1 MCKGNNVERLV
12 ILIILTMSIYYE
24 KKLRIAV
31 SPLTNKIFAG
41 KTLKS
46 GTWQNVTM
54 DCLNA
59 VAEHVKK
66 FGKPVEITN
75 ADTGELIYKITVE

>member
-1 MCKGNNVERLV
+1 MKN
-12 ILIILTMSIYYE
+12 
-24 KKLRIAV
+24 KLRIAV
-31 SPLTNKIFAG
+31 SPLTNTIFAG
-41 KTLKS
+41 KTLKA
-46 GTWQNVTM
+46 GTWAAGKQDITM

-59 VAEHVKK
+59 VAEHVKS